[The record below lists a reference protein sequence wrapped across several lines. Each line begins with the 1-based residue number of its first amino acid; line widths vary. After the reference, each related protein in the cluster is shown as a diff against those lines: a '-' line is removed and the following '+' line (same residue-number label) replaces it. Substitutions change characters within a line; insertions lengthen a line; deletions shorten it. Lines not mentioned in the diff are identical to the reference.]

1 MQFFPYLRYVPILL
15 LLVMTTVPA
24 AAESPRKCT
33 IKQLVGTVKIRRGT
47 SVKWSDARPKMP
59 LKETDAIRTF
69 VESEVELE
77 TTEGSTIKVGENT
90 TVELT
95 TLKGTA
101 KEQNT
106 SLKIMNGAIIANVKK
121 LVSTGSSF
129 EFETPTATAAIRGT
143 VVGFEVNREQTRVKV
158 YEGRVLVTPQGS
170 KNGVELKPNQMGV
183 VKKGGEQVAVEK
195 FDEKSPVPLSADT
208 SAVGSSKS
216 AGDSLLNTVDST
228 TETSKDSVGESDSSA
243 VEDTTG
249 RSEVPTEKGTVTL
262 SLSSP
267 SEGAVVAPQS
277 QITVAG
283 SIKPNNCSVSVNGK
297 TVPVSSDG
305 FFKATVAAPV
315 QPGPF
320 ELQISAEADGASRSL
335 SRSVT
340 VKSTSLFFSITVP
353 REGQEIVKPL
363 IPVSGSV
370 SPGAEVTVFSMTLPV
385 SAAGSFNGQVP
396 IANEAGE
403 YTLDFEASLDG
414 ATQKIS
420 RRVVY
425 KPEYRFIV
433 SSPPDRQTVTATNI
447 IIKGEVLPVNADV
460 SVNGRKMSVS
470 SSGQFSGY
478 ITIPDEEGEVLLEF
492 EVNAAGINRTENRK
506 IIYKKPPDAYRPQLS
521 ASLSKSCWNVTVFD
535 RTTDEEITLWY
546 EIDGSKEFKTLR
558 PNETTCISLEN
569 GIHSYRVYAEDRE
582 KNLSNTEVLSNHA
595 FLSTTTWLIKM
606 RRPAG
611 SISFD
616 LPPASPGGEP
626 AYYTVEFTIENLP
639 QDDMRLLREVA
650 ITNKTNGK
658 RSAVRT
664 FTDNFIETDIELV
677 RQRPNQIQID
687 VNDINNI
694 TKSATFQITVR

>member
-1 MQFFPYLRYVPILL
+1 MQLFRYLRYVTVLL
-15 LLVMTTVPA
+15 LLFMATAPA
-24 AAESPRKCT
+24 APQSSRKCT
-33 IKQLVGTVKIRRGT
+33 IKQLVGTVKIRRGA
-47 SVKWSDARPKMP
+47 SVKWTAARPKMP

-69 VESEVELE
+69 VESEAELE
-77 TTEGSTIKVGENT
+77 TTEGSTIKVGENST
-90 TVELT
+90 LELK
-95 TLKGTA
+95 TLKG
-101 KEQNT
+101 KGSEQNT
-106 SLKIMNGAIIANVKK
+106 SLKIMNGAIVANVKK
-121 LVSTGSSF
+121 LVTTGSSF

-143 VVGFEVNREQTRVKV
+143 VVGLEVNREQTRVKV

-170 KNGVELKPNQMGV
+170 KNSVELTPNQMGV

-195 FDEKSPVPLSADT
+195 FNEKTPVPLSTDTTGTGNATPAD
-208 SAVGSSKS
+208 
-216 AGDSLLNTVDST
+216 DSLNNAADST
-228 TETSKDSVGESDSSA
+228 TATATDSVGKNDSST
-243 VEDTTG
+243 VDDTTG
-249 RSEVPTEKGTVTL
+249 RSEVQTEQGTLVL
-262 SLSSP
+262 SLSTP
-267 SEGAVVAPQS
+267 SEGAVVTPQS
-277 QITVAG
+277 PIAVTG
-283 SIKPNNCSVSVNGK
+283 SVKPNSGSVSVNGK
-297 TVPVSSDG
+297 TVPVAGDG
-305 FFKATVAAPV
+305 SFKATVTAPA
-315 QPGPF
+315 QPGVF
-320 ELQISAEADGASRSL
+320 ELQIAAEADESTRSV

-340 VKSTSLFFSITVP
+340 VTSAALFFSVTVP
-353 REGQEIVKPL
+353 REGQDIVKPL

-370 SPGAEVTVFSMTLPV
+370 SPGAEVTVLSMTLPV
-385 SAAGSFNGQVP
+385 TASGSFNGQVP

-403 YTLDFEASLDG
+403 YTLDFEANLDG

-433 SSPPDRQTVTATNI
+433 SSPPDRQTVTTTNI
-447 IIKGEVLPVNADV
+447 IIKGEVLPTNAEV

-478 ITIPDEEGEVLLEF
+478 VTIPDEEGEVLLEF
-492 EVNAAGINRTENRK
+492 EVNAAGMSRTENRK
-506 IIYKKPPDAYRPQLS
+506 IIYKKPPDTYRPQVS
-521 ASLSKSCWNVTVFD
+521 ASLAKSCWNVTVFD
-535 RTTDEEITLWY
+535 RTADDEITLWY

-558 PNETTCISLEN
+558 PNESTCISLEN

-582 KNLSNTEVLSNHA
+582 KNPSNTEVLSHHA

-616 LPPASPGGEP
+616 LPPASPGRE
-626 AYYTVEFTIENLP
+626 AAFYTIEFTIENLP
-639 QDDMRLLREVA
+639 QDDMRLIREVA

-664 FTDNFIETDIELV
+664 FTDNFIEADIELV

-694 TKSATFQITVR
+694 TKSTTFQITVR